1 MIKEFLKES
10 QTLNIRE
17 WELTKILV
25 TGGAGFIG
33 SKLVNKLLNE
43 NNEIVVFDNEFRG
56 SFKNLENQKIQIVSG
71 DIIRKE
77 DWERLPQD
85 IESIYHL
92 GAINGTRFFYEIPEK
107 VLEVNVKGVMNCLE
121 FVREKDIKKIL
132 FASSSEIYGF
142 PKIFPTP
149 EIENMVIPDPNNPR
163 FSYSGSKIIGEL
175 LCINFAKKYGFQHT
189 IVRYHNIYG
198 PNMGHE
204 HVIPEF
210 IRKLVKKEVFDVEG
224 DGTESRSF
232 CFIDDAVDG
241 TILVNND
248 DRSSDRIFNI
258 GNPKE
263 TTINQLISLLSKISG
278 IEINPNYKPKNQ
290 AGTKRRQPDIQRASK
305 AGYSPKISLD
315 EGLKKTYDWYKTY
328 FEK

>member
-1 MIKEFLKES
+1 M
-10 QTLNIRE
+10 TR
-17 WELTKILV
+17 ILV

-33 SKLVNKLLNE
+33 SKLVDQLINE
-43 NNEIVVFDNEFRG
+43 GNEIVVFDNEFRG
-56 SFKNLENQKIQIVSG
+56 SFKNLENNEITRITG
-71 DIIRKE
+71 DITKKE
-77 DWERLPQD
+77 DWMKIPNN

-107 VLEVNVKGVMNCLE
+107 VLDVNVKGVMNCLE
-121 FVREKDIKKIL
+121 FIREKDVKEIL
-132 FASSSEIYGF
+132 FASSSEVYGF
-142 PKIFPTP
+142 PKVFPTS

-175 LCINFAKKYGFQHT
+175 LCINYAKKYGFRHT
-189 IVRYHNIYG
+189 VVRYHNIYG

-210 IRKLVKKEVFDVEG
+210 IRKLVKKEVFNVEG

-232 CFIDDAVDG
+232 CYIDDAVKG

-248 DRSSDRIFNI
+248 KKSSDRIFNI

-263 TTINQLISLLSKISG
+263 TSINELISLLSKISG
-278 IEINPNYKPKNQ
+278 IEIKPNYKQREQP
-290 AGTKRRQPDIQRASK
+290 GTKRRQPDIQRASNL
-305 AGYSPKISLD
+305 GYSPKISLE
-315 EGLKKTYDWYKTY
+315 EGLKMTYTWYKNY